1 MTLSLREAHDAAA
14 LGALVR
20 ACIAAN
26 TGRHALLVPLAPL
39 WRKGVKPHHARLI
52 QAALEPLLVAD
63 RAQSFHLP
71 DHTVAIVWRESAP
84 GRLDAVLQA
93 LRVLLVDLPG
103 PEPLDAEGAA
113 TVPITLLH
121 LPEEADALLRA
132 VEATLG
138 EPADAAHAE
147 RLHLLPPLD
156 LPTLAAMEQA
166 LVRADLSGFLRR
178 RPVCAVSGGATLQLR
193 RERRFL
199 SLPAIAEALTPER
212 DPEADPWLLR
222 RLLRTLDRRLL
233 VLLGAPEMRERPPF
247 ALTLQVASLTTA
259 EFLRFDATLSA
270 AVRGEIWLELR
281 AADILADPAA
291 FLFARDF
298 IRLRGYRLALR
309 GLPAVLLPAFMPTAA
324 SLGFDALHLRYAA
337 ELERLPPD
345 CLARL
350 RDMAPSMVLTRTD
363 HAGALD
369 WGLSQGI
376 TQFEGTLIEPDS
388 QPSAIVLLRRELRA
402 GAQNEQG
409 LVLH

>member
-20 ACIAAN
+20 ACIAAD

-71 DHTVAIVWRESAP
+71 DHTVVIVWRESVP

-93 LRVLLVDLPG
+93 LRALLVDLPG
-103 PEPLDAEGAA
+103 PDGQKEAA

-121 LPEEADALLRA
+121 LPGEADALLRA

-138 EPADAAHAE
+138 APADAAQAE

-166 LVRADLSGFLRR
+166 LGRADLAGFLRR
-178 RPVCAVSGGATLQLR
+178 RPVCAVSKAATLQLR

-212 DPEADPWLLR
+212 DPEADPWLFQ
-222 RLLRTLDRRLL
+222 RLSRTLDRRLL

-247 ALTLQVASLTTA
+247 ALTLQVASLSSA
-259 EFLRFDATLSA
+259 EFLRFDAALSVA
-270 AVRGEIWLELR
+270 ARGEIWLELR
-281 AADILADPAA
+281 AADILADPAG

-298 IRLRGYRLALR
+298 VRLRGYRLALR
-309 GLPAVLLPAFMPTAA
+309 GLPAVLLPAFLPTAA
-324 SLGFDALHLRYAA
+324 SLGFDALHLRYGA
-337 ELERLPPD
+337 ELENLPPD

-350 RDMAPSMVLTRTD
+350 REMAASVVLTRTD

-376 TQFEGTLIEPDS
+376 THFEGTLIEPDS

-402 GAQNEQG
+402 TAQNEQG
-409 LVLH
+409 FMLH